1 MTKYVLSL
9 DGGGVRGLATSVFL
23 YELEKKIGKPLS
35 SKFDLVVGTSTGG
48 ILALIISVLEIE
60 GPRLLEIYSEEN
72 LKKIF
77 TRSFSSLF
85 RTKYN
90 GHKKME
96 VMYDYFGSLKLSSS
110 DTPCSIVTYNLN
122 TRFPEIFSER
132 DHPEVSV
139 AKVASATSAAPT
151 YFPAVQIGTDWY
163 VDGAVS
169 TNNPALI
176 ALTEAKKLFPDEEI
190 KVFSIG
196 TGFNNN
202 FIDGSIAK
210 YWGSLSWL
218 RGGIIPMLLESNL
231 EHQLA
236 QEIIGQNYF
245 RVDSNLNE
253 VASKIDIKTMS
264 NLELMREMGF
274 QWWDKFEN
282 SSLKFLDET

>member
-1 MTKYVLSL
+1 MTKYVFSL

-23 YELEKKIGKPLS
+23 YELEKKIGHPLS

-48 ILALIISVLEIE
+48 IIALVISVLEIE
-60 GPRLLEIYSEEN
+60 GPRLLEIYSEKN

-90 GHKKME
+90 GQKKLE

-139 AKVASATSAAPT
+139 ADVAAATSAAPT
-151 YFPAVQIGTDWY
+151 YFPAVQIGDSWY

-169 TNNPALI
+169 TNNPALDR
-176 ALTEAKKLFPDEEI
+176 KS
-190 KVFSIG
+190 V
-196 TGFNNN
+196 
-202 FIDGSIAK
+202 
-210 YWGSLSWL
+210 
-218 RGGIIPMLLESNL
+218 
-231 EHQLA
+231 
-236 QEIIGQNYF
+236 
-245 RVDSNLNE
+245 V
-253 VASKIDIKTMS
+253 
-264 NLELMREMGF
+264 
-274 QWWDKFEN
+274 
-282 SSLKFLDET
+282 

>member
-48 ILALIISVLEIE
+48 IIALVISVLEIE
-60 GPRLLEIYSEEN
+60 GPRLLEIYSEKN

-90 GHKKME
+90 GYKKLE
-96 VMYDYFGSLKLSSS
+96 VMYDYFGSLKMSSS

-132 DHPEVSV
+132 DHPEVCV
-139 AKVASATSAAPT
+139 ADIAAATSAAPT
-151 YFPAVQIGTDWY
+151 YFPAVQIEDNWY

-176 ALTEAKKLFPDEEI
+176 ALTEAEKLYPDDEI
-190 KVFSIG
+190 KVFSVG

-202 FIDGSIAK
+202 FIDGSRAK
-210 YWGSLSWL
+210 NWGSLSWL

-231 EHQLA
+231 EHQLS
-236 QEIIGQNYF
+236 EKIIGDNYF
-245 RVDSNLNE
+245 RVDSNLND
-253 VASKIDIKTMS
+253 AATKIDIKSMS
-264 NLELMREMGF
+264 NLERMSEMG
-274 QWWDKFEN
+274 QEWWSKYMND
-282 SSLKFLDET
+282 SLDFLNE

>member
-48 ILALIISVLEIE
+48 IMALIISVLEIE
-60 GPRLLEIYSEEN
+60 GPRLLEIYSEKN

-90 GHKKME
+90 GQKKME
-96 VMYDYFGSLKLSSS
+96 VMYDYFGSLKMSSS

-139 AKVASATSAAPT
+139 ADVAAATSAAPT
-151 YFPAVQIGTDWY
+151 YFPAVQIEDNWY

-176 ALTEAKKLFPDEEI
+176 ALTEAEKLYPEDEI

-196 TGFNNN
+196 TGFNNS
-202 FIDGSIAK
+202 FIDGSKAK
-210 YWGSLSWL
+210 NWGSLSWL

-231 EHQLA
+231 EHQLS
-236 QEIIGQNYF
+236 ETIIGNNYF
-245 RVDSNLNE
+245 RVDSNLND
-253 VASKIDIKTMS
+253 VATQIDIKSMN
-264 NLELMREMGF
+264 NLERMREMG
-274 QWWDKFEN
+274 QKWWSKYMN
-282 SSLKFLDET
+282 ASLDFLNE

>member
-48 ILALIISVLEIE
+48 IMALIISVLEIE
-60 GPRLLEIYSEEN
+60 GPRLLEIYSEKN

-90 GHKKME
+90 GQKKME
-96 VMYDYFGSLKLSSS
+96 VMYDYFGSLKMSSS

-139 AKVASATSAAPT
+139 ADIAAATSAAPT
-151 YFPAVQIGTDWY
+151 YFPAVQIEDNWY

-176 ALTEAKKLFPDEEI
+176 ALTEAEKLYPEDEI

-196 TGFNNN
+196 TGFNNS
-202 FIDGSIAK
+202 FIDGSKAK
-210 YWGSLSWL
+210 NWGSLSWL

-231 EHQLA
+231 EHQLS
-236 QEIIGQNYF
+236 ETIIGNNYF
-245 RVDSNLNE
+245 RVDSNLND
-253 VASKIDIKTMS
+253 VATQIDIKSMN
-264 NLELMREMGF
+264 NLERMREMG
-274 QWWDKFEN
+274 QKWWSKYMN
-282 SSLKFLDET
+282 ASLDFLNE

>member
-48 ILALIISVLEIE
+48 IMALIISVLEIE
-60 GPRLLEIYSEEN
+60 GPRLLEIYSEKN

-90 GHKKME
+90 GQKKLE
-96 VMYDYFGSLKLSSS
+96 VM
-110 DTPCSIVTYNLN
+110 
-122 TRFPEIFSER
+122 SER

-139 AKVASATSAAPT
+139 ADIAAATSAAPT
-151 YFPAVQIGTDWY
+151 YFPAVQIEDNWY

-176 ALTEAKKLFPDEEI
+176 ALTEAEKLYPEDEI

-196 TGFNNN
+196 TGFNNS
-202 FIDGSIAK
+202 FIDGSKAK
-210 YWGSLSWL
+210 NWGSLSWL
-218 RGGIIPMLLESNL
+218 RGGIIPILLESNL
-231 EHQLA
+231 EHQLS
-236 QEIIGQNYF
+236 ETIIGNNYF
-245 RVDSNLNE
+245 RVDSNLND
-253 VASKIDIKTMS
+253 VATQIDIKSMN
-264 NLELMREMGF
+264 NLERMREMG
-274 QWWDKFEN
+274 QKWWSKYMN
-282 SSLKFLDET
+282 ASLDFLNE

>member
-60 GPRLLEIYSEEN
+60 GPRLLEIYSEKN

-90 GHKKME
+90 GQKKME
-96 VMYDYFGSLKLSSS
+96 VMYDYFGSLKMSSS

-139 AKVASATSAAPT
+139 ADIAAATSAAPT
-151 YFPAVQIGTDWY
+151 YFPAVQIEDNWY

-176 ALTEAKKLFPDEEI
+176 ALTEAEKLYPEDEI

-196 TGFNNN
+196 TGFNNS
-202 FIDGSIAK
+202 FIDGSKAK
-210 YWGSLSWL
+210 NWGSLSWL

-231 EHQLA
+231 EHQLS
-236 QEIIGQNYF
+236 ETIIGNNYF
-245 RVDSNLNE
+245 RVDSNLND
-253 VASKIDIKTMS
+253 VATQIDIKSMN
-264 NLELMREMGF
+264 NLERMREMG
-274 QWWDKFEN
+274 QKWWSKYMN
-282 SSLKFLDET
+282 ASLDFLNE

>member
-23 YELEKKIGKPLS
+23 YELERKIGQPLS

-48 ILALIISVLEIE
+48 IIALVISVLEIE
-60 GPRLLEIYSEEN
+60 GPRLLEIYSEKN

-90 GHKKME
+90 GQKKLE
-96 VMYDYFGSLKLSSS
+96 VMYDYFGSLKLSST

-132 DHPEVSV
+132 DHPEISV
-139 AKVASATSAAPT
+139 ADVAAATSAAPT
-151 YFPAVQIGTDWY
+151 YFPAVQIGDSWY

-176 ALTEAKKLFPDEEI
+176 AFTEAKKLFPGDEI
-190 KVFSIG
+190 KIFSIG

-202 FIDGSIAK
+202 FIDGSRAK
-210 YWGSLSWL
+210 NWGSLSWL

-231 EHQLA
+231 EHQLS
-236 QEIIGQNYF
+236 EKIIGENYF

-253 VASKIDIKTMS
+253 AATQIDIKSMN
-264 NLELMREMGF
+264 NLERMSEMG
-274 QWWDKFEN
+274 QKWWAKYMK
-282 SSLKFLDET
+282 SSLDFLDE

>member
-48 ILALIISVLEIE
+48 IIALVISVLEIE
-60 GPRLLEIYSEEN
+60 GPRLLEIYSEKN

-90 GHKKME
+90 GYKKLE
-96 VMYDYFGSLKLSSS
+96 VMYDYFGSLKMSSS

-132 DHPEVSV
+132 DHPEAYV
-139 AKVASATSAAPT
+139 ADIAAATSAAPT
-151 YFPAVQIGTDWY
+151 YFPAVQIEDNWY

-176 ALTEAKKLFPDEEI
+176 ALTEAEKLYPDDEI
-190 KVFSIG
+190 KVFSVG

-202 FIDGSIAK
+202 FIDGSRAK
-210 YWGSLSWL
+210 NWGSLSWL

-231 EHQLA
+231 EHQLS
-236 QEIIGQNYF
+236 EKIIGDNYF
-245 RVDSNLNE
+245 RVDSNLND
-253 VASKIDIKTMS
+253 AATKIDIKSMS
-264 NLELMREMGF
+264 NLERMSEMG
-274 QWWDKFEN
+274 QKWWSKYMND
-282 SSLKFLDET
+282 SLDFLNE

>member
-23 YELEKKIGKPLS
+23 YELEKKIGPPLS

-48 ILALIISVLEIE
+48 IIALVISVLEIE
-60 GPRLLEIYSEEN
+60 GPRLLEIYSEKN

-90 GHKKME
+90 GQKKLE

-139 AKVASATSAAPT
+139 ADVAAATSAAPT
-151 YFPAVQIGTDWY
+151 YFPAVQIGDSWY

-176 ALTEAKKLFPDEEI
+176 AFTEAKKLFPGDEI
-190 KVFSIG
+190 KIFSIG

-202 FIDGSIAK
+202 FIDGSRAK
-210 YWGSLSWL
+210 NWGALSWL

-231 EHQLA
+231 EHQLS
-236 QEIIGQNYF
+236 EKIIGENYF

-253 VASKIDIKTMS
+253 TTTQIDIKSMN
-264 NLELMREMGF
+264 NLERMSEMGHE
-274 QWWDKFEN
+274 WWAKYMKG
-282 SSLKFLDET
+282 SLVFLDE

>member
-48 ILALIISVLEIE
+48 IIALVISVLEIE
-60 GPRLLEIYSEEN
+60 GPRLLEIYSEKN

-90 GHKKME
+90 GYKKLE
-96 VMYDYFGSLKLSSS
+96 VMYDYFGSLKMSSS

-139 AKVASATSAAPT
+139 ADVAAATSAAPT
-151 YFPAVQIGTDWY
+151 YFPAVQIEDNWY

-176 ALTEAKKLFPDEEI
+176 ALTEAEKLYPEDEI

-196 TGFNNN
+196 TGFNNS
-202 FIDGSIAK
+202 FIDGSRAK
-210 YWGSLSWL
+210 NWGSFSWL

-231 EHQLA
+231 EHQLS
-236 QEIIGQNYF
+236 EKIIGDNYF
-245 RVDSNLNE
+245 RVDSNLND
-253 VASKIDIKTMS
+253 VGTQIDIKSMN
-264 NLELMREMGF
+264 NLERMSEMG
-274 QWWDKFEN
+274 QKWWSKYMND
-282 SSLKFLDET
+282 SLVFLNE

>member
-96 VMYDYFGSLKLSSS
+96 VMYDASCHLTTLTDAIRVGRVCDDYGLLWYEDPYADGGLSFSGHKLLKEKVQTPIMIGEHVRTLETHTDLMISGATDFGRVDPDYDGGITGCHKLVSA
-110 DTPCSIVTYNLN
+110 
-122 TRFPEIFSER
+122 SE
-132 DHPEVSV
+132 
-139 AKVASATSAAPT
+139 K
-151 YFPAVQIGTDWY
+151 
-163 VDGAVS
+163 
-169 TNNPALI
+169 
-176 ALTEAKKLFPDEEI
+176 EI
-190 KVFSIG
+190 K
-196 TGFNNN
+196 
-202 FIDGSIAK
+202 
-210 YWGSLSWL
+210 
-218 RGGIIPMLLESNL
+218 
-231 EHQLA
+231 
-236 QEIIGQNYF
+236 
-245 RVDSNLNE
+245 
-253 VASKIDIKTMS
+253 
-264 NLELMREMGF
+264 
-274 QWWDKFEN
+274 
-282 SSLKFLDET
+282 

>member
-48 ILALIISVLEIE
+48 IIALVISVLEIE
-60 GPRLLEIYSEEN
+60 GPRLLEIYSEKN

-90 GHKKME
+90 GYKKLE
-96 VMYDYFGSLKLSSS
+96 VMYDYFGSLKMSSS

-139 AKVASATSAAPT
+139 ADVAAATSAAPT
-151 YFPAVQIGTDWY
+151 YFPAVQIEDNWY

-176 ALTEAKKLFPDEEI
+176 ALTEAEKLYPEDEI

-196 TGFNNN
+196 SGQNKNKIN
-202 FIDGSIAK
+202 GSRSSK
-210 YWGSLSWL
+210 WGGVGWL
-218 RGGIIPMLLESNL
+218 RNDIIGMLLDS
-231 EHQLA
+231 
-236 QEIIGQNYF
+236 EIHNDI
-245 RVDSNLNE
+245 S
-253 VASKIDIKTMS
+253 IDIFKD
-264 NLELMREMGF
+264 NYLRI
-274 QWWDKFEN
+274 N
-282 SSLKFLDET
+282 SPGPSAARCRGGSP

>member
-23 YELEKKIGKPLS
+23 YELEKKIGQPLS

-48 ILALIISVLEIE
+48 IIALVISVLEIE
-60 GPRLLEIYSEEN
+60 GPRLLEIYSEKN

-90 GHKKME
+90 GQKKLE

-139 AKVASATSAAPT
+139 ADVASATSAVTPT
-151 YFPAVQIGTDWY
+151 YFPAVQIGDSWY

-176 ALTEAKKLFPDEEI
+176 AFTEAKKLFPGDEI
-190 KVFSIG
+190 KIFSIG

-202 FIDGSIAK
+202 FIDGSRAK
-210 YWGSLSWL
+210 NWGSFVGLG
-218 RGGIIPMLLESNL
+218 RNYSN
-231 EHQLA
+231 
-236 QEIIGQNYF
+236 
-245 RVDSNLNE
+245 
-253 VASKIDIKTMS
+253 AS
-264 NLELMREMGF
+264 
-274 QWWDKFEN
+274 
-282 SSLKFLDET
+282 